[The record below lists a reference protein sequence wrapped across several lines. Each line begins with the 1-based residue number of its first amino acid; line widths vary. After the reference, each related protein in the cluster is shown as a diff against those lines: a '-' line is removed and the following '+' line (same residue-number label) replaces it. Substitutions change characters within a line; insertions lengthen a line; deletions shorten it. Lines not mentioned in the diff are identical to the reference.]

1 MSRLTRIVSVLCLV
15 VAMLLPTYSYAQLD
29 AAALQRAQRNGQ
41 NGGMGQGMGMGTNM
55 PGDPNMM
62 GDGMEGD
69 VGDTTDV
76 KEKREK
82 RALESYYF
90 NDTVRALNNWL
101 WTVDKDFDRVN
112 IAPIDTTLQDWR
124 IDYVFYRKGVGDMA
138 LGGLGQSTQPIN
150 WFDRRQSNDFI
161 FARSYDAYTVRVDN
175 VPYYNCKTPFSNL
188 SYLESGQKRYREEH
202 FELIHTQNIDP
213 STSANITY
221 RARSTMGQY
230 LWQRTKN
237 HALSL
242 GFAHTGKHYSV
253 HAAYINNLI
262 DARENGGIVGEWAL
276 SDPTFELPSGI
287 PTRLGDERNSK
298 AENHYRNNAIVIKQA
313 YAIPLARVT
322 EYDFSLADLPAVYVG
337 HQFEY
342 NTWSKVYTDLRST
355 YTNLRDHF
363 DKESGEWVPAEGLE
377 YYDNWYIDPRKSR
390 DSISERLLSNKFYV
404 QVQPWDRD
412 GAISTIDGGVGI
424 DLHTY
429 SYLRLEDYVAGKVT
443 KDKRTSWYMYGA
455 TGGKIKRYAD
465 WGVDAKYYPSGYRG
479 GDFSMDGNVV
489 LRAYI
494 RELPLILSGR
504 FKQEFRSPAYWQESL
519 FSNHY
524 MWFNSFDKESET
536 RFEVNFSVPSIALEL
551 GFWQGI
557 IGNMIYYDGGRTEQ
571 DPDVAIKQ
579 HSDIVSLTSLYA
591 RKDFR
596 VAGFHFDH
604 RALVQI
610 SSDESVL
617 PVPALSA
624 YLSYYYEF
632 WVKRDVLRVQLGI
645 DARYNTSYYAPS
657 YNPALS
663 AFFNQHEVRVG
674 SYPYMD
680 AYLSAKWKRMRILLK
695 YQHLNHGLFGNG
707 EYFQVA
713 RYPLNPGMFKMG
725 ISWSFYD

>member
-1 MSRLTRIVSVLCLV
+1 MSRGTKIFSVVCVV
-15 VAMLLPTYSYAQLD
+15 VAMLLPVYSYAQLD
-29 AAALQRAQRNGQ
+29 ARALQRGNSAGMGMGQ
-41 NGGMGQGMGMGTNM
+41 NGGF
-55 PGDPNMM
+55 PGDPNMA
-62 GDGMEGD
+62 GDGMQEGEPR
-69 VGDTTDV
+69 DTTDV

-90 NDTVRALNNWL
+90 NDTVRALYNWQ
-101 WTVDKDFDRVN
+101 WTIDSDFDRVN
-112 IAPIDTTLQDWR
+112 IAPLDTTLQDWR

-138 LGGLGQSTQPIN
+138 LGGLGQSSQPIN
-150 WFDRRQSNDFI
+150 WFDRRQSSDFI
-161 FARSYDAYTVRVDN
+161 FARSYDAYTARVDN
-175 VPYYNCKTPFSNL
+175 VPFYNCKTPFSNL

-230 LWQRTKN
+230 DWQRTKN

-242 GFAHTGKHYSV
+242 GFAHTGKRYSV
-253 HAAYINNLI
+253 HAAYMNNLI
-262 DARENGGIVGEWAL
+262 DARENGGVVGEWAIA
-276 SDPTFELPSGI
+276 DTTFEMPSGV
-287 PTRLGDERNSK
+287 PMRLADAK

-313 YAIPLARVT
+313 YAIPLQRVT
-322 EYDFSLADLPAVYVG
+322 EYDFSIADLSAVYIG
-337 HQFEY
+337 HQLEY
-342 NTWSKVYTDLRST
+342 NTWSKVYTDQRAT
-355 YTNLRDHF
+355 YTNSRDHF
-363 DKESGEWVPAEGLE
+363 DKETGKWVSVGGLE
-377 YYDNWYIDPRKSR
+377 YYDNWFIDPRKSR

-404 QVQPWDRD
+404 QIQPWDRD
-412 GAISTIDGGVGI
+412 GVISTIDGGVGI

-429 SYLRLEDYVAGKVT
+429 SYLRPEDYVAGRVT
-443 KDKRTSWYMYGA
+443 KDKCTSWYLYGG

-504 FKQEFRSPAYWQESL
+504 FKQEFRSPAYWQENL
-519 FSNHY
+519 LSNHY

-536 RFEVNFSVPSIALEL
+536 RLEVNFSVPSIALEL

-557 IGNMIYYDGGRTEQ
+557 MGNMIYYDSSSNIQ
-571 DPDVAIKQ
+571 Q

-610 SSDESVL
+610 SSDERVL

-624 YLSYYYEF
+624 FLSYYYEF
-632 WVKRDVLRVQLGI
+632 WVRRDVLRVQLGV
-645 DARYNTSYYAPS
+645 DARYNSRYYAPS

-663 AFFNQHEVRVG
+663 AFFNQRDVRVG
-674 SYPYMD
+674 DYPYVD
-680 AYLSAKWKRMRILLK
+680 AFLSAKWKRMRILLK
-695 YQHLNHGLFGNG
+695 YQHANQGLFGNG

-713 RYPLNPGMFKMG
+713 RYPLNPGMFKIG

>member
-1 MSRLTRIVSVLCLV
+1 MSRLVRILSVLCAV
-15 VAMLLPTYSYAQLD
+15 VATLLPLHSYAQMD
-29 AAALQRAQRNGQ
+29 ARSLQRGNNGA
-41 NGGMGQGMGMGTNM
+41 MGQGMGTGM
-55 PGDPNMM
+55 PGDPNYM
-62 GDGMEGD
+62 GDGSEEGA
-69 VGDTTDV
+69 VGDTTQT

-90 NDTVRALNNWL
+90 NDTVRALYNWQ
-101 WTVDKDFDRVN
+101 WTIDRDFDRVN
-112 IAPIDTTLQDWR
+112 ISPLDTTLQDWR

-138 LGGLGQSTQPIN
+138 LGGLGQSSQPIN
-150 WFDRRQSNDFI
+150 WFDRRQSSDFI
-161 FARSYDAYTVRVDN
+161 FARSYDAYTARVDN
-175 VPYYNCKTPFSNL
+175 VPFYNCKTPFSNL

-230 LWQRTKN
+230 DWQRTKN

-242 GFAHTGKHYSV
+242 GVAHTGKRYSI
-253 HAAYINNLI
+253 HAAYMNNLI
-262 DARENGGIVGEWAL
+262 DTRENGGVVGEWAIA
-276 SDPTFELPSGI
+276 DTTFEMPSGV
-287 PTRLGDERNSK
+287 PMRLATAK

-313 YAIPLARVT
+313 YAIPLQRVT
-322 EYDFSLADLPAVYVG
+322 EYDFSLADLSAVYIG
-337 HQFEY
+337 HQLEY
-342 NTWSKVYTDLRST
+342 NTWSKVYTDQRAE
-355 YTNLRDHF
+355 YTNIRGHYNPETGKWERVD
-363 DKESGEWVPAEGLE
+363 GLE
-377 YYDNWYIDPRKSR
+377 YYDNWFIDPRKTR

-404 QVQPWDRD
+404 QVQPWDRN
-412 GAISTIDGGVGI
+412 GVISTIDGGVGI

-465 WGVDAKYYPSGYRG
+465 WGVNAKYYPSGYRG

-489 LRAYI
+489 LRVYI

-504 FKQEFRSPAYWQESL
+504 FKQEFRSPAYWQENL
-519 FSNHY
+519 LSNHY

-536 RFEVNFSVPSIALEL
+536 RLEVNFSVPSIALEV
-551 GFWQGI
+551 GVWQGI
-557 IGNMIYYDGGRTEQ
+557 MDNMIYYDGSSNI
-571 DPDVAIKQ
+571 VQ
-579 HSDIVSLTSLYA
+579 HTDIVSLTSLYA

-610 SSDESVL
+610 SSDERVL

-632 WVKRDVLRVQLGI
+632 WVKRDVLRVQLGL

-663 AFFNQHEVRVG
+663 AFFNQRDVRVG
-674 SYPYMD
+674 DYPYVD

-695 YQHLNHGLFGNG
+695 YQHLNQGLFGNG

-713 RYPLNPGMFKMG
+713 RYPLNPGMFKIG